1 MDGQA
6 IGRGLSWRAMQR
18 VRRSHAFNGM
28 HCAGRLRLICVLLA
42 VRTVIQFQD
51 EYPWFLSGNQ
61 FVGDRASD
69 VHLTNAM
76 KRATTDQARGK

>member
-1 MDGQA
+1 LGT
-6 IGRGLSWRAMQR
+6 
-18 VRRSHAFNGM
+18 
-28 HCAGRLRLICVLLA
+28 RLVAALKTLEPRNRDELICVLLA